1 MIWGALN
8 SFLWKLYFSGLI
20 TTIKNVC
27 VKASHFVKSP
37 KTVSLTLYLSALNT
51 EVAKTAQAACFFVF
65 FFFLILFCISQTIM
79 SYALLLYTVHWN
91 SFKSYFRVICALVIQ
106 SSKMEYSSIKYYY
119 YKNLIKISFEFKFN
133 KTVSLYILSI
143 TALYT
148 QSYEVFTC
156 FSYHTGY

>member
-1 MIWGALN
+1 MLVCATANLDYSTRSWEALICFSVCNISLKKKEGGARRVVWSTVKQTQVHKWYGGYLI
-8 SFLWKLYFSGLI
+8 SSSESSIFSGLI

-65 FFFLILFCISQTIM
+65 FKILFCIFQTIM

-91 SFKSYFRVICALVIQ
+91 SFTKLVQ
-106 SSKMEYSSIKYYY
+106 SHFCPGDSKLKDGI
-119 YKNLIKISFEFKFN
+119 F
-133 KTVSLYILSI
+133 
-143 TALYT
+143 
-148 QSYEVFTC
+148 
-156 FSYHTGY
+156 